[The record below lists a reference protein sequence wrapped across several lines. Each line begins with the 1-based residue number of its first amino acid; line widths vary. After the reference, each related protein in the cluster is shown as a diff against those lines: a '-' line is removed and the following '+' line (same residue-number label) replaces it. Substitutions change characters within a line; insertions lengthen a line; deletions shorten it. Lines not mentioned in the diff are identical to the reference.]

1 MIKWFSTNMK
11 VSLSRT
17 KQLCFG
23 LFCCTS
29 SLSSE
34 KSEDSESFPPDSTC
48 LLSSTLSSED
58 VSSLH
63 FGAVKNSGFTIS
75 PLNSSL
81 ALAAMSNPSQLRW
94 AVPPVF
100 SHGTCWES
108 PLVFWLGSWMRV
120 KPPGSNTPCW
130 VWLLV
135 PWLVGGQILNEKVP
149 VCPKKLGVFS
159 DGETVRETF
168 EVMELFWKV
177 VLWQV
182 SPLASVWTG
191 VWDGALCGGSS
202 SATKPLLEDSSSDC
216 WTKKNKQN
224 TQVKGHI
231 HLEETS
237 WRSLFIK
244 PAIRQ
249 LVWWFL
255 ILTKAPNQKGYPA

>member
-11 VSLSRT
+11 VSSSRT

-23 LFCCTS
+23 FLCTCTS

-34 KSEDSESFPPDSTC
+34 KSEDSDSFPPDSTG
-48 LLSSTLSSED
+48 LLSSMLSSED

-81 ALAAMSNPSQLRW
+81 ALAAMSNPSQLSW

-108 PLVFWLGSWMRV
+108 PLVFWLGSWMSV
-120 KPPGSNTPCW
+120 KPPGSSTPCW

-135 PWLVGGQILNEKVP
+135 PWLVGGQIRNEKVP

-177 VLWQV
+177 VLWQM

-216 WTKKNKQN
+216 WTKKKKKKY
-224 TQVKGHI
+224 TGKGSY
-231 HLEETS
+231 TS
-237 WRSLFIK
+237 TGNLMTFFIYQ
-244 PAIRQ
+244 ASDQAACVMIFN
-249 LVWWFL
+249 V
-255 ILTKAPNQKGYPA
+255 Y

>member
-1 MIKWFSTNMK
+1 M
-11 VSLSRT
+11 
-17 KQLCFG
+17 
-23 LFCCTS
+23 
-29 SLSSE
+29 
-34 KSEDSESFPPDSTC
+34 
-48 LLSSTLSSED
+48 LSSED

-63 FGAVKNSGFTIS
+63 LGAVKNSGFTIS

-81 ALAAMSNPSQLRW
+81 VLAAMSNPSQLRW
-94 AVPPVF
+94 AAPPVF
-100 SHGTCWES
+100 SQGTCWES

-120 KPPGSNTPCW
+120 KPPGNNTPCW

-177 VLWQV
+177 VLWQM
-182 SPLASVWTG
+182 SPLASVWAG
-191 VWDGALCGGSS
+191 DLDGALCGGSS

-216 WTKKNKQN
+216 WTKKKNK

-231 HLEETS
+231 HLQETS
-237 WRSLFIK
+237 RHSLFIK

-249 LVWWFL
+249 LLWWFL
-255 ILTKAPNQKGYPA
+255 MFTKAPNQKGHLA